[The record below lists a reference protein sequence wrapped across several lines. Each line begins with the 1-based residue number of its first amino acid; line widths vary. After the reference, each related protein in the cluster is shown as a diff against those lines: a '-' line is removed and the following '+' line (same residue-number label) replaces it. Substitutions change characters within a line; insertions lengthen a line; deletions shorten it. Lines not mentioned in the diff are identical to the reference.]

1 MHSPINF
8 EILCIYKIGARGH
21 YFSCGY
27 KLLQIIFWKFSFSHR
42 IAWPLCEKSIDH
54 ISILKIKKKN
64 RLIVDIWIYFWM
76 LNSIP
81 LVYMSILMPVPH
93 CFDYCSFVVSFER
106 ETREKKQDMTCTK
119 HFRKSCDSQG
129 TGSLRWYKKGRN
141 WALVL
146 DRPGSSRS
154 STSYCCCCC

>member
-1 MHSPINF
+1 MGVQPHF
-8 EILCIYKIGARGH
+8 
-21 YFSCGY
+21 
-27 KLLQIIFWKFSFSHR
+27 FWKSSCSSTSVKET
-42 IAWPLCEKSIDH
+42 ILSPLNGLSTLVKNQLT
-54 ISILKIKKKN
+54 ISQFWKLKKN
-64 RLIVDIWIYFWM
+64 RLTVDMWIYFWM

-93 CFDYCSFVVSFER
+93 CFDYWSFVISFER

-154 STSYCCCCC
+154 STSYCCCCCC